1 MREGAGLVIAIGMSM
16 LFGAY
21 AVGLW
26 GYCLVRGYDVPFSAL
41 FAGRWP
47 GQAKAPA
54 KAPAKTGA

>member
-1 MREGAGLVIAIGMSM
+1 VLVIALGMGM

-47 GQAKAPA
+47 GAAKPAKPAAPA
-54 KAPAKTGA
+54 GTGG